1 MSGLSF
7 LLTVVSLPFSVV
19 THHLHL
25 QYTNSTVTIS
35 MSAQNV
41 LYGGGY
47 VRIAI
52 VENGDCP

>member
-7 LLTVVSLPFSVV
+7 LLTVVRLPFSVV

-41 LYGGGY
+41 LYGGY